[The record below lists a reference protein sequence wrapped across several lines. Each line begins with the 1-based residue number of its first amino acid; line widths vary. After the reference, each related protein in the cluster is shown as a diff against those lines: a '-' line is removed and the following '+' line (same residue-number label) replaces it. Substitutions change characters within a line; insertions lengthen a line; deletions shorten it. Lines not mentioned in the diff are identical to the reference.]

1 MLNKLE
7 PVIKGLMLIVMHWK
21 TFLYAVAIPMSV
33 YLLVGI
39 LGNSVATNQ
48 TLVVVFAL
56 VTQLSITII
65 SITTHRLV
73 ILGPDAVPRWG
84 VNSIGWR
91 GVKYFL
97 AQYVVIVFF
106 IPLGF
111 LLFVPSFALGQFSPF
126 AELIRYSE
134 SVASN

>member
-1 MLNKLE
+1 
-7 PVIKGLMLIVMHWK
+7 MLIVMHWK

-33 YLLVGI
+33 YLLVEI
-39 LGNSVATNQ
+39 LVNSVATNQ

-91 GVKYFL
+91 GVKYLL
-97 AQYVVIVFF
+97 AQCVVIVFF

-111 LLFVPSFALGQFSPF
+111 SWY
-126 AELIRYSE
+126 RH
-134 SVASN
+134 

>member
-1 MLNKLE
+1 
-7 PVIKGLMLIVMHWK
+7 MLIVMHWK

-33 YLLVGI
+33 YLLVEI
-39 LGNSVATNQ
+39 LVNSVATNQ

>member
-7 PVIKGLMLIVMHWK
+7 PVIKGLMLIIMHWK

-33 YLLVGI
+33 YLLVEI
-39 LGNSVATNQ
+39 LVNSVATNQ

-97 AQYVVIVFF
+97 ARYVVIVFF